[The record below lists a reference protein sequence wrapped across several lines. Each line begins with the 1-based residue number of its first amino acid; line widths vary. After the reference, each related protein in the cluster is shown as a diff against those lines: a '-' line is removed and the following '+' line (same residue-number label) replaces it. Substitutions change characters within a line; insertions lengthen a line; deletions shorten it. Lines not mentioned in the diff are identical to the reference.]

1 MKNISNPKAQLH
13 AEATQAK
20 STLIN
25 YLIQTTNEG
34 DDTHAL
40 SSAFAFKLL
49 SQRLFGANTLTR
61 LSIRKH
67 VDLVKVLC
75 SRMEV
80 KEVKAYYEV
89 MKNMFENP
97 NVEDTFG

>member
-25 YLIQTTNEG
+25 YLIQTNES
-34 DDTHAL
+34 DDAHPL

-49 SQRLFGANTLTR
+49 SSRLFGANTLTR

-75 SRMEV
+75 ARMEL
-80 KEVKAYYEV
+80 KEVKSYYEV
-89 MKNMFENP
+89 MKTMFETP
-97 NVEDTFG
+97 QVEETFG